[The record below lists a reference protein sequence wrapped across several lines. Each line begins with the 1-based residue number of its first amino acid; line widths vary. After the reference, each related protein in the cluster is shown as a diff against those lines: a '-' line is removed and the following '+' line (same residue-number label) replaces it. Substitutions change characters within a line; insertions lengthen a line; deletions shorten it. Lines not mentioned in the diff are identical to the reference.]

1 MLFILVLFFKFYQSM
16 KFLLE
21 TDLSNEDLEEYFVI
35 YDPYTKSTFNLRP
48 NGSAIKLCNDNKEE
62 FVALS
67 VAYHSY
73 TKVGEI

>member
-1 MLFILVLFFKFYQSM
+1 M